1 MNLTSE
7 VVRFEWFTFYT
18 NGVSVPYLYR
28 HLCKVLIINL
38 IYNLHRK
45 VVFTTYLIDYQRI
58 LCEER

>member
-28 HLCKVLIINL
+28 YSCKLLIIKTNY
-38 IYNLHRK
+38 ILHREVK
-45 VVFTTYLIDYQRI
+45 I
-58 LCEER
+58 